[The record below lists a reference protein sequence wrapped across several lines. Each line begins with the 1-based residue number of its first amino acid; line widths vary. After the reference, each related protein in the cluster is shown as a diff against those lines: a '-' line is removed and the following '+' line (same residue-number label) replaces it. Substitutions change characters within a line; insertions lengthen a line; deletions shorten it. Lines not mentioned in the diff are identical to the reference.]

1 MLALL
6 YCCLYISYLVSYYSA
21 CCPIVVAITGATITA
36 NTTIVTIASVCVCVI
51 VVVSVVVVESVAV
64 VAHAIG

>member
-36 NTTIVTIASVCVCVI
+36 NTTIVTIASVCVCV
-51 VVVSVVVVESVAV
+51 VSVVVVESVAV

>member
-6 YCCLYISYLVSYYSA
+6 DCCLYISYLVSYYSA
-21 CCPIVVAITGATITA
+21 CCPIVVTITGATITA
-36 NTTIVTIASVCVCVI
+36 NTIVTIDHVCVI
-51 VVVSVVVVESVAV
+51 VVVRVVVVEFVAV